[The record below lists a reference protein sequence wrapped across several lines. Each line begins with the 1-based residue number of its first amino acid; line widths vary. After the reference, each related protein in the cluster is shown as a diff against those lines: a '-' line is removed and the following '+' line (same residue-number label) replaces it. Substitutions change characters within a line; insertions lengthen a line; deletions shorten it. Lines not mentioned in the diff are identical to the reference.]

1 LNVFRSTAWPVAEA
15 MTSSALTLATGS
27 FHGTVTGRAGPRFRR
42 AASASASHARPSAGQ
57 PPTVS
62 QPGDVLGGQRHP
74 DKRGTGPGVLR
85 LSPGAGG
92 RLPV

>member
-27 FHGTVTGRAGPRFRR
+27 FHGTVTG
-42 AASASASHARPSAGQ
+42 
-57 PPTVS
+57 
-62 QPGDVLGGQRHP
+62 
-74 DKRGTGPGVLR
+74 PGVLQ

-92 RLPV
+92 RLPI